1 MTMPRWMPKTTTSVV
16 CLIGGAAL
24 LFGCAIETSSGPSAG
39 TPPSGTPTPSTKAP
53 SSKTTT
59 VDAAQAE
66 RLKRIMVPL
75 IQAMN
80 HPRPLNK
87 VKVGILDDPQIN
99 AASAGGGEFYVTAGL
114 LQKANDQQLMAVLAH
129 EVAHDDLGHVA
140 KAQAVGALTGIGAII
155 LDQIL
160 PGTGQVA
167 AIPGAL
173 ITRGYS
179 RKEEYEAD
187 KHGVTLLNRIG
198 QPKEVMINTL
208 TWLMQGEGSGG
219 GGGFFATH
227 PGTGD
232 RIEALRK
239 L

>member
-1 MTMPRWMPKTTTSVV
+1 MPHWTLKTATSVA
-16 CLIGGAAL
+16 CLVGGVAL

-39 TPPSGTPTPSTKAP
+39 TPSSGTPTPSTRAP
-53 SSKTTT
+53 STRTT
-59 VDAAQAE
+59 VDAAQGE
-66 RLKRIMVPL
+66 RVKRIMVPL
-75 IQAMN
+75 IQAMD
-80 HPRPLNK
+80 HPRPLNQ
-87 VKVGILDDPQIN
+87 VKVGVIDDPQIN

-140 KAQAVGALTGIGAII
+140 KAQALGAGIGIGAII
-155 LDQIL
+155 LDQIF

-167 AIPGAL
+167 PIAGAL
-173 ITRGYS
+173 ITRSYS

-208 TWLMQGEGSGG
+208 TWLMQTEGSGA

-227 PGTGD
+227 PATGD

>member
-1 MTMPRWMPKTTTSVV
+1 
-16 CLIGGAAL
+16 
-24 LFGCAIETSSGPSAG
+24 
-39 TPPSGTPTPSTKAP
+39 
-53 SSKTTT
+53 
-59 VDAAQAE
+59 
-66 RLKRIMVPL
+66 MVPL
-75 IQAMN
+75 IGVMD

-87 VKVGILDDPQIN
+87 VRVGVIDDPQIN
-99 AASAGGGEFYVTAGL
+99 AASAGGGEFYVTVGL

-140 KAQAVGALTGIGAII
+140 KAQALGAGVSIGAII
-155 LDQIL
+155 LDQVF
-160 PGTGQVA
+160 PGTGQIAPVA
-167 AIPGAL
+167 GAL
-173 ITRGYS
+173 ITRSYS

-198 QPKEVMINTL
+198 QSKEVMIQTL
-208 TWLMQGEGSGG
+208 TWLMQTEGGS

-227 PGTGD
+227 PATGD

>member
-1 MTMPRWMPKTTTSVV
+1 MPHWTMKTATSVA
-16 CLIGGAAL
+16 CLVGGVAL

-39 TPPSGTPTPSTKAP
+39 TPSSGTPTPSTRAP
-53 SSKTTT
+53 STRTT
-59 VDAAQAE
+59 VDAAQGE
-66 RLKRIMVPL
+66 RVKRIMVPL
-75 IQAMN
+75 IQAMD
-80 HPRPLNK
+80 HPRPLNQ
-87 VKVGILDDPQIN
+87 VKVGVIDDPQIN

-140 KAQAVGALTGIGAII
+140 KAQALGAGIGIGAII
-155 LDQIL
+155 LDQIF

-167 AIPGAL
+167 PIAGAL
-173 ITRGYS
+173 ITRSYS

-208 TWLMQGEGSGG
+208 TWLMQTEGSGA

-227 PGTGD
+227 PATGD

>member
-1 MTMPRWMPKTTTSVV
+1 MARWMLKNRMSVG

-24 LFGCAIETSSGPSAG
+24 LFGCAIETSSGPS
-39 TPPSGTPTPSTKAP
+39 SGTPTTGTPSAGTP

-66 RLKRIMVPL
+66 RIKRIMVPL
-75 IQAMN
+75 IQAMD
-80 HPRPLNK
+80 HPRPLNQ
-87 VKVGILDDPQIN
+87 VKLGVIDDPQIN
-99 AASAGGGEFYVTAGL
+99 AASAGGGEFYITAGL

-140 KAQAVGALTGIGAII
+140 KAQALGAGVGIGAII
-155 LDQIL
+155 LDQIF

-167 AIPGAL
+167 PIAGAL
-173 ITRGYS
+173 ITRTYS

-187 KHGVTLLNRIG
+187 KHGVTLLKRVG

-208 TWLMQGEGSGG
+208 TWLMQSEGSGG
-219 GGGFFATH
+219 RGGFFATH
-227 PGTGD
+227 PATGD